1 MSSKNRIVRRKIQ
14 NIKLYN
20 YLKKYK
26 DDILGKYMVK
36 YAGKYSN
43 KTFRRLYISAEISC
57 LKDISKIKSIE
68 EMPEKWYKYFE
79 ELEIQSIL

>member
-1 MSSKNRIVRRKIQ
+1 MSSKKRIVHRKIQ

-26 DDILGKYMVK
+26 YDILEKYMIK

-43 KTFRRLYISAEISC
+43 KTFRRLYISAEIRY
-57 LKDISKIKSIE
+57 LKDISKIKSID
-68 EMPEKWYKYFE
+68 EMPKKWYKYFE

>member
-1 MSSKNRIVRRKIQ
+1 MSATKRIVRRKIQ

-26 DDILGKYMVK
+26 DDILEKYMIK

-43 KTFRRLYISAEISC
+43 KTFRRLYISAEIKY

-68 EMPEKWYKYFE
+68 EMPQGWYKYFE
-79 ELEIQSIL
+79 ELEIQNIL